1 MPKINKKSIKTY
13 NTYPTL
19 KIFKYENSEVYHFVL
34 YVGTKLDIINEKKVT
49 NGNFG
54 HSLKTKNHREAE
66 VLAKQQY
73 KDIFEKIRSGEIVK
87 KDFNFDKDVVSSYF
101 ITREKLYKMK
111 TGSVKNMEK
120 EKNQYSKHLSQ
131 FFDNVNYNDVIAMD
145 NAVLDSVNYLKNLD
159 VKGGTKMRDTTI
171 SKYMNII
178 SQICQHGQ
186 KKGLMKAIPN
196 IPVFSR
202 INEEVPPYFPK
213 DLKVIRNR
221 NEEYYQQTEDKIY
234 NLVNEYTAFLQALKI
249 NRSGMNALN
258 VKRSQFREVADY
270 NSDLPMIEVKLFN
283 TKNNPRVA
291 DVCEFWWVEEYWLK
305 YRNKPIDE
313 YIFAPEITEI
323 ADRHRLME
331 KMRKTFVRVSS
342 ECKLYILNGKK
353 RPFTSIRHT
362 NALKIYQQTKSLDKV
377 AEGLNTSKPIV
388 KSNYLNYSDDWARNR
403 FKALGYDKSQNYQSS
418 MKSKNKIK
426 KK

>member
-1 MPKINKKSIKTY
+1 MPSINKKTIKTY

-19 KIFKYENSEVYHFVL
+19 KTFKYENSEVYHFVL
-34 YVGTKLDIINEKKVT
+34 YVGTKLDTINEKKVT

-54 HSLKTKNHREAE
+54 HSLKTKNVREAE
-66 VLAKQQY
+66 VLAKQHY
-73 KDIFEKIRSGEIVK
+73 KDIFDKIRSGEIVK
-87 KDFNFDKDVVSSYF
+87 KDFDFDKDVVKDYF
-101 ITREKLYKMK
+101 NTRQRLYKMK

-131 FFDNVNYNDVIAMD
+131 FFLNVNYNDVIAMN

-171 SKYMNII
+171 TKYMNII

-186 KKGLMKAIPN
+186 KKGLMKAIPD
-196 IPVFSR
+196 IPTFSR

-221 NEEYYQQTEDKIY
+221 NDEYYHQTEDEIY
-234 NLVNEYTAFLQALKI
+234 NYVNEYTAFLQALKI
-249 NRSGMNALN
+249 NRSSMNALN
-258 VKRSQFREVADY
+258 VKRSQFREIADY
-270 NSDLPMIEVKLFN
+270 NSDLPIIEVKLFN

-291 DVCEFWWVEEYWLK
+291 DVCEFWWVEQYWNR
-305 YRNKPIDE
+305 YRNKQLDE
-313 YIFAPEITEI
+313 YIIAPEIT
-323 ADRHRLME
+323 DRDKLME
-331 KMRKTFVRVSS
+331 KMRKTFVRVSA
-342 ECKLYILNGKK
+342 ELNLYMLNGKK
-353 RPFTSIRHT
+353 RPFTAIRHT
-362 NALKIYQQTKSLDKV
+362 NALKIYEQTKSIDKV

-388 KSNYLNYSDDWARNR
+388 KSNYLNYSDEWARNR
-403 FKALGYDKSQNYQSS
+403 FKALGYDKTQNYQNS

>member
-1 MPKINKKSIKTY
+1 M
-13 NTYPTL
+13 
-19 KIFKYENSEVYHFVL
+19 YHFVL
-34 YVGTKLDIINEKKVT
+34 YVGTKLDTINEKKVT

-54 HSLKTKNHREAE
+54 HSLKTKNVREAE
-66 VLAKQQY
+66 VLAKQHY
-73 KDIFEKIRSGEIVK
+73 KDIFDKIRSGEIVK
-87 KDFNFDKDVVSSYF
+87 KDFDFDKDVVKDYF
-101 ITREKLYKMK
+101 NTRQRLYKMK

-131 FFDNVNYNDVIAMD
+131 FFLNVNYNDVIAMN

-171 SKYMNII
+171 TKYMNII

-186 KKGLMKAIPN
+186 KKGLMKAIPD
-196 IPVFSR
+196 IPTFSR

-221 NEEYYQQTEDKIY
+221 NDEYYHQTEDEIY
-234 NLVNEYTAFLQALKI
+234 NYVNEYTAFLQALKI
-249 NRSGMNALN
+249 NRSSMNALN
-258 VKRSQFREVADY
+258 VKRSQFREIADY
-270 NSDLPMIEVKLFN
+270 NSDLPIIEVKLFN

-291 DVCEFWWVEEYWLK
+291 DVCEFWWVEQYWNR
-305 YRNKPIDE
+305 YRNKQLDE
-313 YIFAPEITEI
+313 YIIAPEIT
-323 ADRHRLME
+323 DRDKLME
-331 KMRKTFVRVSS
+331 KMRKTFVRVSA
-342 ECKLYILNGKK
+342 ELNLYMLNGKK
-353 RPFTSIRHT
+353 RPFTAIRHT
-362 NALKIYQQTKSLDKV
+362 NALKIYEQTKSIDKV

-388 KSNYLNYSDDWARNR
+388 KSNYLNYSDEWARNR
-403 FKALGYDKSQNYQSS
+403 FKALGYDKTQNYQNS